1 MDPVGTFVYLSI
13 LFRTRSSKTPHT
25 ILSSIPKPSHAA
37 TMLKMK
43 IARNQF
49 GRQFHD
55 SLNAV
60 FPREREKEREKERE
74 RESER
79 QEEKKKGRKHER
91 TK

>member
-1 MDPVGTFVYLSI
+1 
-13 LFRTRSSKTPHT
+13 
-25 ILSSIPKPSHAA
+25 
-37 TMLKMK
+37 MLKMK

-60 FPREREKEREKERE
+60 FPRERE
-74 RESER
+74 SER
-79 QEEKKKGRKHER
+79 QEEGKKGRKQER